1 MKKIFFSSLILL
13 IFASCTEKKNPAEKE
28 YKTATGKTIMIAV
41 THPVGESLST
51 VTIKTLG
58 FETNETFIVT
68 DIDPID
74 SVLVTDVNKDGFD
87 ELYIITK
94 AAGSG
99 NYLNII
105 AYASNNDKSL
115 TSVYV
120 PEISKKDVDENGLFH
135 GYMGQDSFKFEDGKI
150 VRQFP
155 VYNETDLNSNPTGAT
170 REISYFLKKGEN
182 GWKLEIKNSIHKVAV
197 K

>member
-28 YKTATGKTIMIAV
+28 YKTATGKIIMIAE
-41 THPVGESLST
+41 THPEGESLST
-51 VTIKTLG
+51 VTIKTLD
-58 FETNETFIVT
+58 FETNETFTLT
-68 DIDPID
+68 DIDPLD
-74 SVLVTDVNKDGFD
+74 SILVTDVNKDGFD

-120 PEISKKDVDENGLFH
+120 PEISNKDIDKNGLFH

-155 VYNETDLNSNPTGAT
+155 VYNETDSNSNLTGAT

-182 GWKLEIKNSIHKVAV
+182 GWKLEIKNPIHKQ
-197 K
+197 